1 MLEGFRFQ
9 SSRVFA
15 SDGWKTKL
23 SHSFA
28 DHSSCCRVGTWPVMC
43 HLVWFSAAVRST
55 LSVESSIR
63 PHRPTINM
71 ARLAAECRRRLA
83 ASQELELLSA
93 TQTHSVS
100 ARFPSET
107 CSWTN
112 RQMCTWNLGRSRAD
126 WRKRSQKP
134 SHRTVFILRESPW
147 RRTEELI
154 TAISCHGRE
163 HGGSDVSPQT
173 VPQRTV

>member
-1 MLEGFRFQ
+1 MCDFHTLLLNVCLAPLCFIHVLCTF
-9 SSRVFA
+9 SRCWKGLVFKA
-15 SDGWKTKL
+15 REYLHQMVGKQNCPIRLVIIHLLVVLAPGLLCVIL
-23 SHSFA
+23 S
-28 DHSSCCRVGTWPVMC
+28 
-43 HLVWFSAAVRST
+43 WFSAAVRST

-71 ARLAAECRRRLA
+71 ARLAAVCRRRLA
-83 ASQELELLSA
+83 ASQELELLSV

-126 WRKRSQKP
+126 WRKRSSK
-134 SHRTVFILRESPW
+134 SPL
-147 RRTEELI
+147 TGPC
-154 TAISCHGRE
+154 SF
-163 HGGSDVSPQT
+163 
-173 VPQRTV
+173 